1 MDVNWMNYNNNYA
14 EIVKINEDFVLQI
27 LELNSYEKTK
37 LIVKVKQRSK
47 L

>member
-1 MDVNWMNYNNNYA
+1 MNYNNNYA

-27 LELNSYEKTK
+27 LELNSHEKTK